1 MQFVFII
8 VCRNTSPLLPR
19 FVTCPVLFTSKESLS
34 PSAYSLLLVQNLK
47 VWWLMIGFLFSGLSF
62 HGYVGESHGLVCKS
76 LPHSGAQEKEVRCI
90 VNRLIKPQ
98 CCRPAT
104 AAVYLIK
111 IVSIFPRFFEVISS
125 LRSWQFRFLLAQW
138 KKRGRSAKGYFFLD
152 AGRMSY
158 SDRSKATTYSVFCVQ
173 SQKEVL
179 HPENFYID
187 CHNAHFVD

>member
-1 MQFVFII
+1 
-8 VCRNTSPLLPR
+8 
-19 FVTCPVLFTSKESLS
+19 
-34 PSAYSLLLVQNLK
+34 
-47 VWWLMIGFLFSGLSF
+47 MIGFLFSGLSF

-111 IVSIFPRFFEVISS
+111 QFPFSRVFSKILVACVVDSSVSFQPSE
-125 LRSWQFRFLLAQW
+125 RSVGEARRAI
-138 KKRGRSAKGYFFLD
+138 FFLD